1 MARDF
6 YAGAVGWCDA
16 RGDGAWYVA
25 IRCAEISGRQA
36 RLYAG
41 AGIVPGSEPMAEA
54 AETGAKFGALLAA
67 LGLPA
72 DAGLAGVLRMEEE
85 GVN

>member
-25 IRCAEISGRQA
+25 IRCAEISGTSA

-41 AGIVPGSEPMAEA
+41 AGIVPGSDPMAEA

-72 DAGLAGVLRMEEE
+72 DAGLAGLT
-85 GVN
+85 GDA